1 MLRIDAWVCYMNKL
15 LLSIALL
22 AIGRIHGAHADGPMP
37 DELIAARKASMEAQ
51 SSLLAAIMQ
60 AIVVNA
66 DIRPFAATGEAIA
79 TWSRD
84 LLDLFPT
91 GTEAG
96 NDTQARPAVWSDRA
110 GFEKAAANLT
120 EAAQTMAKAA
130 AAGDQAEFIK
140 AYRGTMLACAACHV
154 TYRFGRN

>member
-1 MLRIDAWVCYMNKL
+1 MNRL
-15 LLSIALL
+15 LLSMAIL
-22 AIGRIHGAHADGPMP
+22 AIGGIHRVQADDPPAVTP
-37 DELIAARKASMEAQ
+37 DELITARKASMEAQ
-51 SSLLAAIMQ
+51 SSRLAAIMP
-60 AIVVNA
+60 AIVINA
-66 DIRPFAATGEAIA
+66 DIRPFAATGDAIA
-79 TWSRD
+79 AWADD
-84 LLDLFPT
+84 LPNLFPT

-110 GFEKAAANLT
+110 GFEKAAAKLT

-154 TYRFGRN
+154 TYRSGRN

>member
-1 MLRIDAWVCYMNKL
+1 MRRCLSRL

-22 AIGRIHGAHADGPMP
+22 AIGSIHGAQADTPPAVTP

-51 SSLLAAIMQ
+51 SSRLAAIMQ
-60 AIVVNA
+60 AIVINA

-79 TWSRD
+79 TWGRN
-84 LLDLFPT
+84 LRDLFPA
-91 GTEAG
+91 GTEVG

-110 GFEKAAANLT
+110 GFEMAAARLT
-120 EAAQTMAKAA
+120 DAAHSLAKAA
-130 AAGDQAEFIK
+130 VGGDQAEFIK

-154 TYRFGRN
+154 IYRSGRN